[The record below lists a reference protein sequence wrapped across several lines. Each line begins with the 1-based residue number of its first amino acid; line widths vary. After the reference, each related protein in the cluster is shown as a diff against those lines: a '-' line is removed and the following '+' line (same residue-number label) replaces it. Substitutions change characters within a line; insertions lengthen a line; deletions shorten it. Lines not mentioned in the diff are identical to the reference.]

1 MDVLDRLYTRIEDAG
16 IRIPYDF
23 IFQTSWLCAVWFDA
37 YVMDANNLV
46 DKLVKPPSL
55 DKQAL
60 RSKVN
65 ELIGE
70 YTKGEDAGKLRIIV
84 KK

>member
-1 MDVLDRLYTRIEDAG
+1 MTLPDGDNISYFTLAGYVL
-16 IRIPYDF
+16 
-23 IFQTSWLCAVWFDA
+23 WFDA

-46 DKLVKPPSL
+46 DKLIKPPPL
-55 DKQAL
+55 DEQAF

-70 YTKGEDAGKLRIIV
+70 YIV
-84 KK
+84 NFLCPSH

>member
-1 MDVLDRLYTRIEDAG
+1 MCWTGSIQESRMQAYGYHTISYFRPAGYVL
-16 IRIPYDF
+16 
-23 IFQTSWLCAVWFDA
+23 WFDA

-46 DKLVKPPSL
+46 DKLIKPPPL

-84 KK
+84 KE